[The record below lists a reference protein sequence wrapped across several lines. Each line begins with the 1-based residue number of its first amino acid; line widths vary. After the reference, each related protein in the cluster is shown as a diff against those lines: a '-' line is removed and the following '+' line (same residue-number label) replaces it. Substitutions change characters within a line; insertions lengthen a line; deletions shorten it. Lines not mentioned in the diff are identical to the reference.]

1 MTDDNAEI
9 ENRILAARV
18 ATDSRQ
24 VVPPD
29 VEVDAV
35 TIAES
40 ILQADA
46 DEIGQMAPAD
56 LRRLAG
62 AYLELVNSSVAAR
75 GDG

>member
-35 TIAES
+35 TIAEA
-40 ILQADA
+40 ILEADA
-46 DEIGQMAPAD
+46 DEIGQMSPAD

-62 AYLELVNSSVAAR
+62 AYLELVNSNVASR